1 MSRSYGQYC
10 GLARALDVVGD
21 RWNLLIVRQLLMA
34 PARYRELHDGL
45 PGVATNLLTDRLRDL
60 ETAGV
65 VERRLAEEGNA
76 IVYALTPWGAELREP
91 IESLVRWS
99 TPLMARGPDGDRFR
113 AEWLVVGLRALLV
126 GRAAAHRSPTVGIAV
141 DGQVLQVRA
150 TRSGTEVSLHDGRD
164 LDAVVRADASIV
176 LGLAAGV
183 LTLNDTLGLV
193 DIEGDEAAVRAVFNP
208 RRADDRTMGDTPGMV
223 AGRTCPRW

>member
-21 RWNLLIVRQLLMA
+21 RWNLLIVRQLLVA
-34 PARYRELHDGL
+34 PARYRELLDGL
-45 PGVATNLLTDRLRDL
+45 PGVATNLLADRLRDL

-76 IVYALTPWGAELREP
+76 IVYVLTPWGAELREP
-91 IESLVRWS
+91 IEGLIRWS
-99 TPLMARGPDGDRFR
+99 TPLMARGAGADHFS
-113 AEWLVVGLRALLV
+113 AEWLVLALSALLA
-126 GRAAAHRSPTVGIAV
+126 GKPAARRSSTVGIAV
-141 DGQVLQVRA
+141 DGRLLQVRA
-150 TRSGTEVSLHDGRD
+150 TRSGMDVSPHDGRD

-183 LTLNDTLGLV
+183 LTLDDTLGLV
-193 DIEGDEAAVRAVFNP
+193 DIEGDEAAVRAVFNS
-208 RRADDRTMGDTPGMV
+208 RRADVGGSVR
-223 AGRTCPRW
+223 R

>member
-21 RWNLLIVRQLLMA
+21 RWNLLIVRELLIA
-34 PARYRELHDGL
+34 PARYRELLDGL
-45 PGVATNLLTDRLRDL
+45 PGVATNLLSDRLRDL

-76 IVYALTPWGAELREP
+76 IAYALTPWGAELREP
-91 IESLVRWS
+91 VEGLIRWS
-99 TPLMARGPDGDRFR
+99 TPLMTRGPGGDHFR
-113 AEWLVVGLRALLV
+113 AEWLILPLSALLA
-126 GRAAAHRSPTVGIAV
+126 GKAPARRSSTVGIAV
-141 DGQVLQVRA
+141 DGHLLQVRT
-150 TRSGTEVSLHDGRD
+150 TRSGIAVSPHDGRD

-183 LTLNDTLGLV
+183 LGLDDTRGLV

-208 RRADDRTMGDTPGMV
+208 PTRS
-223 AGRTCPRW
+223 

>member
-34 PARYRELHDGL
+34 PARYRELFDGL
-45 PGVATNLLTDRLRDL
+45 PGVATNLLSDRLRDL

-65 VERRLAEEGNA
+65 VERRPAEKGNA

-91 IESLVRWS
+91 IEGLIRWS
-99 TPLMARGPDGDRFR
+99 TPLMARGPGEDQFSTD
-113 AEWLVVGLRALLV
+113 WLVLALPALLR
-126 GRAAAHRSPTVGIAV
+126 GRVAPGQSSTVGIAV
-141 DGQVLQVRA
+141 EDRLVQVA
-150 TRSGTEVSLHDGRD
+150 TTPSGIEAGPPDGRD
-164 LDAVVRADASIV
+164 LDAILRADPMIA

-183 LTLNDTLGLV
+183 LPLDDVLEVV
-193 DIEGDEAAVRAVFNP
+193 DVEGDEAALRAVL
-208 RRADDRTMGDTPGMV
+208 GG
-223 AGRTCPRW
+223 

>member
-21 RWNLLIVRQLLMA
+21 RWNLLIVRQLLIA
-34 PARYRELHDGL
+34 PARYRELVDGL
-45 PGVATNLLTDRLRDL
+45 PGVATNLLADRLRDL

-65 VERRLAEEGNA
+65 IERRLAEEGNA

-91 IESLVRWS
+91 VEGLIRWS
-99 TPLMARGPDGDRFR
+99 TPLMTRGPGGDHFR
-113 AEWLVVGLRALLV
+113 AEWLVLPLSALLT
-126 GRAAAHRSPTVGIAV
+126 GKAAARRSSTVGIAV
-141 DGQVLQVRA
+141 DDHLLQIRT
-150 TRSGTEVSLHDGRD
+150 TRSGTEVRPHDGRE

-183 LTLNDTLGLV
+183 LGLDDTRGLV

-208 RRADDRTMGDTPGMV
+208 PTRS
-223 AGRTCPRW
+223 

>member
-1 MSRSYGQYC
+1 MSRSYSQYC

-34 PARYRELHDGL
+34 PARYRELLDGL
-45 PGVATNLLTDRLRDL
+45 PGVATNLLGDRLREL

-91 IESLVRWS
+91 IESLIRWS
-99 TPLMARGPDGDRFR
+99 TPLMVRGPDGDRFR
-113 AEWLVVGLRALLV
+113 AEWLAVALPALLGGKV
-126 GRAAAHRSPTVGIAV
+126 AAGRSSTVGIAV
-141 DGQVLQVRA
+141 DGVLVQVRA
-150 TRSGTEVSLHDGRD
+150 TRSGIEVGLHDGQH
-164 LDAVVRADASIV
+164 LDAVVRADPSII

-183 LTLNDTLGLV
+183 LDLDTAIGLV
-193 DIEGDEAAVRAVFNP
+193 DVEGDEAAVRAVFGA
-208 RRADDRTMGDTPGMV
+208 RRAE
-223 AGRTCPRW
+223 AN